1 MKKVTKIS
9 TGFGILASGFLLN
22 ACENSNSVD
31 ELNQQVEEKGEVEQS
46 GRYSIAVPM
55 SSDEIRYVDF
65 LQFLSNEIVKDHD
78 VAKEFTDNPQ
88 KYCADHGFP
97 NLPINME
104 SGLLKFILQLGNDQL
119 NNALKAGDASGFVA
133 SCKQNGILD
142 YSALL
147 TDQYLHNLSNRINI
161 HQTSRS
167 GIPDPNG
174 PTLDIDPRFSAVYG
188 FLAVVVA
195 AVAVEAVVVLGTTT
209 WVTHVHGGDGGK
221 TKHHHA
227 YEMNNSAAHFINI
240 QNSTLKNG
248 YMISDKVNE
257 AIVEEGY
264 KVVEENFPEVYKQVD
279 KNTLRNIILTSLQK
293 DSAF

>member
-31 ELNQQVEEKGEVEQS
+31 ELNQQVEEKGKFEQS
-46 GRYSIAVPM
+46 GRYSIAVPV

-65 LQFLSNEIVKDHD
+65 LQFLSNEIVKDHN

-119 NNALKAGDASGFVA
+119 NNALKVGDASGFVA

-147 TDQYLHNLSNRINI
+147 TDPFLQGLSNKIRNTRASKFPIGN
-161 HQTSRS
+161 QNTSTV
-167 GIPDPNG
+167 DTN
-174 PTLDIDPRFSAVYG
+174 FSAVYG
-188 FLAVVVA
+188 FIAVVVA
-195 AVAVEAVVVLGTTT
+195 AVAVEAVVVIGTAT
-209 WVTHVHGGDGGK
+209 WVTHVHGGSEHK
-221 TKHHHA
+221 TLHRA
-227 YEMNNSAAHFINI
+227 YETKNSATHFIDI

-248 YMISDKVNE
+248 YVMSDKVNE
-257 AIVEEGY
+257 AILEEGY

-279 KNTLRNIILTSLQK
+279 KNTLRNIILMSLQK
-293 DSAF
+293 GAAL